1 VTAWESLNWKMLSW
15 IDDDLL
21 TLGEV
26 EIARDEAEEAVA
38 QLQSDIDDLRSART
52 ELKDIIRGLKNESL
66 DIGDVGDSSD
76 DGED

>member
-1 VTAWESLNWKMLSW
+1 VLSG

-26 EIARDEAEEAVA
+26 EIARDEAEDTLA

-52 ELKDIIRGLKNESL
+52 ELKDIVRGFKDESL
-66 DIGDVGDSSD
+66 DIEDVDDSSSD
-76 DGED
+76 EEN